1 MPSLHPTS
9 SGKSCLR
16 SPREM
21 GREKFESSSAKEMP
35 GKLSEKVLERPE
47 FLRVEHTNSS
57 PDCHMEC
64 RWFQCTW
71 EVNHY
76 MIIVSISN
84 PHDLTQPHNM

>member
-1 MPSLHPTS
+1 
-9 SGKSCLR
+9 
-16 SPREM
+16 M

-35 GKLSEKVLERPE
+35 GKLSEKVLERSE

-64 RWFQCTW
+64 RRFQCTW

-76 MIIVSISN
+76 TIIVSIQILMTQLS
-84 PHDLTQPHNM
+84 LTTCKD